1 MSPAVTAPPLLFGVD
16 AVAVARA
23 QELWTTFGAALARRV
38 ATDAEAAWAGAA
50 PERYAALLAVK
61 ESAIKCLAGR
71 PPGFRWQCVQLDP
84 HDVPTSDLL
93 PDVAGETLAAFAGGV
108 RLAGER
114 DVACRLAGAGLDRAR
129 QVLGAADGAPIRGA
143 ARHGTL
149 DGHVLAAVCF
159 WEDRMS
165 LPISMP
171 ISTPGGG
178 LGVF

>member
-23 QELWTTFGAALARRV
+23 RALWTTFGDALARRV
-38 ATDAEAAWAGAA
+38 ATDAEAGWAGTA

-71 PPGFRWQCVQLDP
+71 PPGFRWQCVQLDVDASP
-84 HDVPTSDLL
+84 DVPASGEL
-93 PDVAGETLAAFAGGV
+93 PAAVAETLSAFAGGV

-114 DVACRLAGAGLDRAR
+114 DVACRLSGAGLDRAR
-129 QVLGAADGAPIRGA
+129 QVLGARAGAPIRGA
-143 ARHGTL
+143 ARHGAL

-159 WEDRMS
+159 WED
-165 LPISMP
+165 
-171 ISTPGGG
+171 
-178 LGVF
+178 